1 MPVFRL
7 RHRHLTVAV
16 FAASLALPGL
26 AAALSL
32 DEALRL
38 AEDQSPSLAAEAAN
52 LQAAR
57 QSAIPAGALPD
68 PKLSLGLRN
77 VPIESDAAWRF
88 DQEAMTMQ
96 AIGLTQEVP
105 NRAKRQ
111 ARIDAARAG
120 IDFAEQR
127 QQIARLEVRRQV
139 AEAWIT
145 ARSVD
150 EKLSLFKQ
158 LYDENRLFE
167 RAVRARIAGGGGSAA
182 DSVVPRQEAALLEE
196 QEDQLRRN
204 QSVARAALRRWLGTA
219 AEQPLSGPWPD
230 WPTDAAWYRSH
241 LQHHPQLLAYEPLTR
256 QAEARLNEA
265 VADKQP
271 DWGWGVEYGRREGFG
286 DMISLNLSIDLPL
299 FASTRQNPRIAAQ
312 EARLA
317 QVSAEREDALR
328 RHAEALSTDLAEL
341 QRLQSTLARLEQTL
355 LPLAADKVQL
365 TLADYRGGRGD
376 LGTVVAARE
385 ALLQTRLR
393 RIDVAR
399 DRALA
404 NARLHFAFGE
414 TR

>member
-7 RHRHLTVAV
+7 RRRHLTVAV
-16 FAASLALPGL
+16 FAGSLALPGL

-38 AEDQSPSLAAEAAN
+38 AEDQAPSLAAEAAN
-52 LQAAR
+52 LEAAR

-68 PKLSLGLRN
+68 PRLSLGLRN

-88 DQEAMTMQ
+88 DQEPMTMQ
-96 AIGLTQEVP
+96 AIGFTQEVP
-105 NRAKRQ
+105 NRAKRR
-111 ARIDAARAG
+111 ARIEAARAG
-120 IDFAEQR
+120 VDFAEQR

-139 AEAWIT
+139 AEAWIA

-158 LYDENRLFE
+158 LYDENRLLE

-182 DSVVPRQEAALLEE
+182 DAVVPRQEAALLAEK
-196 QEDQLRRN
+196 EDELQRT
-204 QSVARAALRRWLGTA
+204 QAVARAALRRWIGAA
-219 AEQPLSGPWPD
+219 AEQPLSGAWPD
-230 WPTDAAWYRSH
+230 WPTDAVWYRSH
-241 LQHHPQLLAYEPLTR
+241 LQHHPQLQAYEPLNR

-265 VADKQP
+265 IADKRP
-271 DWGWGVEYGRREGFG
+271 DWGWGVEYGRREAFG
-286 DMISLNLSIDLPL
+286 DMLSLNLSIDLPL
-299 FASTRQNPRIAAQ
+299 FAGTRQNPRIAAE

-328 RHAEALSTDLAEL
+328 RHTKALSADLAEL

-355 LPLAADKVQL
+355 LPLAADKVRL

-376 LGTVVAARE
+376 LGNVVAARE

-414 TR
+414 TP